1 MAFGHVGKLP
11 PEYIAA
17 LQGGSIF
24 QVVEGWNIESFLDT
38 KGGLHK
44 FNCTTKK
51 SHYSAF
57 VIYNYLENI
66 VKLTWDEGAGVIE
79 TAFIPD
85 EKDVN
90 KILKWVDDSITS
102 RMIHEAMSFRDFLR
116 SRGNIVCD

>member
-1 MAFGHVGKLP
+1 MAFKRTY

-24 QVVEGWNIESFLDT
+24 QVVDGWNIESFLDT

-66 VKLTWDEGAGVIE
+66 VKLTWDEGKGSIV
-79 TAFIPD
+79 TVFIPD
-85 EKDVN
+85 EKDIN
-90 KILKWVDDSITS
+90 IILKWVDDSITS
-102 RMIHEAMSFRDFLR
+102 RMIHEAMSYRDFLR